1 MHSARNAMFKIAA
14 TQSRGSQLFL
24 SLCRCVE
31 GLLLLLYARTLTHIH
46 THTHAHTHPPAAA
59 TRPYTHTY
67 SHTHTQ
73 THTPAAAT
81 RPYTHTY
88 SHKHT
93 HLLLLLLLLLL
104 QATTTCMHLLPQQ
117 TMVASVQGTAFDDT
131 LTHYTY
137 ATYVYDTHSA

>member
-1 MHSARNAMFKIAA
+1 MFKIAA

-46 THTHAHTHPPAAA
+46 THTHAHTHP
-59 TRPYTHTY
+59 
-67 SHTHTQ
+67 
-73 THTPAAAT
+73 PAAAT